1 MNVGAIEKKGKRK
14 YFFKP
19 IEMVKKKKK
28 KQMKNKHL
36 KPMES

>member
-28 KQMKNKHL
+28 QMKNKHL